1 MNSTCYNCS
10 SANDNTTLQP
20 RVSGLDEYSRF
31 ILIVLQLTLHTF
43 TFVGGFI
50 GNVFIA
56 IIIYRRKKM
65 QTITNLFVFNLAVS
79 DLAIVLIVIPTANIL
94 PYVNSPFGELGC
106 RYFVYPILEHF
117 AGVCVFTHTLLSLAR
132 CLIVNSGRNIQ
143 NVKKKHVI
151 AIILGIWA
159 VALLIFS
166 VPLMGI
172 VGHFQMEV
180 TPANLV
186 QCHLSWVSVERKL
199 AFMIVLF
206 LLTYVTPMVVTGV
219 SYTKI
224 HIAVSK
230 SIKNLYGHI
239 SDTMLSSRRRKSRQ
253 MDRLLMT
260 MYLMFG
266 ITTLPL
272 QVLYLMSGVGLIPS
286 SFSSSFGGKVM
297 FALFLALFYAQVVS
311 NPLVLFYMGEEY
323 RRELYKLSVC
333 CCIKNPRFRRLSY
346 VVKGSFRGSFTD
358 YKQRKSVSSVR
369 RASGKSRAISKGT
382 LLIREE
388 TVNSMKYDRG
398 ENDINHDILQT
409 VEPKTDNVNDKQ
421 QNRIICSD
429 TPKSSATNSQI
440 STDSS
445 TVSKYDNTQN
455 VSHACVENKLVNNDS
470 ESSNLKSSKT
480 IESENIEWL
489 NEVSKRCNDRLL
501 ENSIESNISTKNRM
515 TKERNTTS
523 RTESSSADNKQNSSP
538 DDRTSIEDSKK
549 RLPSAYYDDGTLMYF
564 YDEIFGKISL
574 QFDSGRETAC

>member
-1 MNSTCYNCS
+1 MSNNSSVN
-10 SANDNTTLQP
+10 NNTMPQP
-20 RVSGLDEYSRF
+20 LVNGLDEYSRF

-132 CLIVNSGRNIQ
+132 SLIVNSGRNIQ

-151 AIILGIWA
+151 AIILGIWL

-180 TPANLV
+180 TPENLL

-199 AFMIVLF
+199 AFMILLF

-230 SIKNLYGHI
+230 SIKKLYGHI
-239 SDTMLSSRRRKSRQ
+239 SDSMLSSRRRKSRQ

-260 MYLMFG
+260 MYFMFG

-286 SFSSSFGGKVM
+286 SFSGSFGGKVM

-323 RRELYKLSVC
+323 RRELYKLSIC

-346 VVKGSFRGSFTD
+346 VVKGSFRGSFID
-358 YKQRKSVSSVR
+358 YKERKSVSSVR

-398 ENDINHDILQT
+398 ENNINYNILQT
-409 VEPKTDNVNDKQ
+409 VEPKTDNINDKQ

-429 TPKSSATNSQI
+429 TPKTSATNSQI

-445 TVSKYDNTQN
+445 IVSKYDNSHN
-455 VSHACVENKLVNNDS
+455 VSHACVESKLLNIDS

-480 IESENIEWL
+480 IKSENIERL
-489 NEVSKRCNDRLL
+489 NKVSKRCNDKLL
-501 ENSIESNISTKNRM
+501 ENSMESNVLTKNRM
-515 TKERNTTS
+515 IKERNTTP
-523 RTESSSADNKQNSSP
+523 RIESSSADKKQNSCS
-538 DDRTSIEDSKK
+538 DNRTSMEDSKK

-564 YDEIFGKISL
+564 HDEILGKISL

>member
-1 MNSTCYNCS
+1 MSNNSSVN
-10 SANDNTTLQP
+10 NNTMPQP
-20 RVSGLDEYSRF
+20 LVNGLDEYSRF

-132 CLIVNSGRNIQ
+132 SLIVNSGRNIQ

-151 AIILGIWA
+151 AIILGIWL

-180 TPANLV
+180 TPENLL

-199 AFMIVLF
+199 AFMILLF

-230 SIKNLYGHI
+230 SIKKLYGHI
-239 SDTMLSSRRRKSRQ
+239 SDSMLSSRRRKSRQ

-260 MYLMFG
+260 MYFMFG

-286 SFSSSFGGKVM
+286 SFSGSFGGKVM

-323 RRELYKLSVC
+323 RRELYKLSIC

-346 VVKGSFRGSFTD
+346 VVKGSFRGSFID
-358 YKQRKSVSSVR
+358 YKERKSVSSVR

-398 ENDINHDILQT
+398 ENNINYNILQT
-409 VEPKTDNVNDKQ
+409 VELKTDNINDKQ

-429 TPKSSATNSQI
+429 TPKTSATNSQI

-445 TVSKYDNTQN
+445 IVSKYDNSHN
-455 VSHACVENKLVNNDS
+455 VSHACVESKLVNTDS

-480 IESENIEWL
+480 IKSENIERL
-489 NEVSKRCNDRLL
+489 NKVSKRCNDKLL
-501 ENSIESNISTKNRM
+501 ENSMESNVLTKNRM
-515 TKERNTTS
+515 IKERNTTP
-523 RTESSSADNKQNSSP
+523 RIESSSADKKQNSCS
-538 DDRTSIEDSKK
+538 DNRTSMEDSKK

-564 YDEIFGKISL
+564 YDEILGKISL

>member
-1 MNSTCYNCS
+1 MNSTCYNRS
-10 SANDNTTLQP
+10 SANNNTTLQP
-20 RVSGLDEYSRF
+20 PVSGLDEYSRF

-50 GNVFIA
+50 GNVFIP

-65 QTITNLFVFNLAVS
+65 QTITNLFVFNLAIS
-79 DLAIVLIVIPTANIL
+79 DLAIVLIVIPTANIF

-106 RYFVYPILEHF
+106 RYVYPIFEHF

-151 AIILGIWA
+151 AIILGIWV
-159 VALLIFS
+159 VALLTFS
-166 VPLMGI
+166 LPLMGI
-172 VGHFQMEV
+172 VGHFQMV
-180 TPANLV
+180 ATSANLL

-272 QVLYLMSGVGLIPS
+272 QVLYLMSGVGLIPL
-286 SFSSSFGGKVM
+286 SFSVSFGGRVM

-346 VVKGSFRGSFTD
+346 VVKGSFRGSFID

-388 TVNSMKYDRG
+388 TVNSMKSAKG
-398 ENDINHDILQT
+398 ENNINYDILQT
-409 VEPKTDNVNDKQ
+409 VEPKTEDINDKQ
-421 QNRIICSD
+421 QNLIICSD

-445 TVSKYDNTQN
+445 TLSKYDNSQN
-455 VSHACVENKLVNNDS
+455 VSHTCVENKLVNIDND
-470 ESSNLKSSKT
+470 SSNLKSSKT
-480 IESENIEWL
+480 IESENIERL

-501 ENSIESNISTKNRM
+501 ENSVESNISTKSRM
-515 TKERNTTS
+515 TKERSTTS
-523 RTESSSADNKQNSSP
+523 CTESSSADNKQNSSP
-538 DDRTSIEDSKK
+538 DDRTLTEDSKK

-564 YDEIFGKISL
+564 YDEILGKISL

>member
-1 MNSTCYNCS
+1 MSNNSSVN
-10 SANDNTTLQP
+10 NNTMPQP
-20 RVSGLDEYSRF
+20 LVNGLDEYSRF

-132 CLIVNSGRNIQ
+132 SLIVNSGRNIQ
-143 NVKKKHVI
+143 NVKKKHVN
-151 AIILGIWA
+151 AIILGIWL

-180 TPANLV
+180 TPENLL

-199 AFMIVLF
+199 AFMILLF

-230 SIKNLYGHI
+230 SIKKLYGHI
-239 SDTMLSSRRRKSRQ
+239 SDSMLSSRRRKSRQ

-260 MYLMFG
+260 MYFMFG

-286 SFSSSFGGKVM
+286 SFSGSFGGKVM

-323 RRELYKLSVC
+323 RRELYKLSIC

-346 VVKGSFRGSFTD
+346 VVKGSFRGSFID
-358 YKQRKSVSSVR
+358 YKERKSVSSVR

-398 ENDINHDILQT
+398 ENNINYNILQT
-409 VEPKTDNVNDKQ
+409 VEPKTDNINDKQ
-421 QNRIICSD
+421 QNCIICSD
-429 TPKSSATNSQI
+429 TPKTSATNSQI

-445 TVSKYDNTQN
+445 IVSKYDNSHN
-455 VSHACVENKLVNNDS
+455 VSHACVESKLVNIDS

-480 IESENIEWL
+480 IKSENIERL
-489 NEVSKRCNDRLL
+489 NKVSKRCNDKLL
-501 ENSIESNISTKNRM
+501 ENSMESNVLTKNRM
-515 TKERNTTS
+515 IKERNTTP
-523 RTESSSADNKQNSSP
+523 RIESSSADKKQNSCS
-538 DDRTSIEDSKK
+538 DNRTSMEDSKK

-564 YDEIFGKISL
+564 YDEILGKISL

>member
-1 MNSTCYNCS
+1 MSNNSSVN
-10 SANDNTTLQP
+10 NNTMPQP
-20 RVSGLDEYSRF
+20 LVNGLDEYSRF

-132 CLIVNSGRNIQ
+132 SLIVNSGRNIQ

-151 AIILGIWA
+151 AIILGIWL

-180 TPANLV
+180 TPENLL

-199 AFMIVLF
+199 AFMILLF

-230 SIKNLYGHI
+230 SIKKLYGHI
-239 SDTMLSSRRRKSRQ
+239 SDSMLSSRRRKSRQ

-260 MYLMFG
+260 MYFMFG

-286 SFSSSFGGKVM
+286 SFSGSFGGKVM

-323 RRELYKLSVC
+323 RRELYKLSIC

-346 VVKGSFRGSFTD
+346 VVKGSFRGSFID
-358 YKQRKSVSSVR
+358 YKERKSVSSVR

-398 ENDINHDILQT
+398 ENNINYNILQT
-409 VEPKTDNVNDKQ
+409 VEPKTDNINDKQ

-429 TPKSSATNSQI
+429 TPKTSATNSQI

-445 TVSKYDNTQN
+445 IVSKYDNSHN
-455 VSHACVENKLVNNDS
+455 VSHACVESKLLNIDS

-480 IESENIEWL
+480 IKSENIERL
-489 NEVSKRCNDRLL
+489 NKVSKRCNDKLL
-501 ENSIESNISTKNRM
+501 ENSMESNVLTKNRM
-515 TKERNTTS
+515 IKERNTTP
-523 RTESSSADNKQNSSP
+523 RIESSSADKKQNSCS
-538 DDRTSIEDSKK
+538 DNRTSMEDSKK

-564 YDEIFGKISL
+564 YDEILGKISL

>member
-94 PYVNSPFGELGC
+94 PSVNSPFGELGC

>member
-1 MNSTCYNCS
+1 MNNNS
-10 SANDNTTLQP
+10 SVNNNTVQQP
-20 RVSGLDEYSRF
+20 LVSGLDEYSRF

-132 CLIVNSGRNIQ
+132 SLIVNSGRNIQ

-151 AIILGIWA
+151 AIILGIWL

-180 TPANLV
+180 TPENLL

-199 AFMIVLF
+199 AFMILLF

-230 SIKNLYGHI
+230 SIKKLYGHI
-239 SDTMLSSRRRKSRQ
+239 SDSMLSSRRRKSRQ

-260 MYLMFG
+260 MYFMFG

-286 SFSSSFGGKVM
+286 SFSGSFGGKVM

-323 RRELYKLSVC
+323 RRELYKLSIC

-346 VVKGSFRGSFTD
+346 VVKGSFRGSFID
-358 YKQRKSVSSVR
+358 YKERKSVSSVR

-398 ENDINHDILQT
+398 ENNINYNILET
-409 VEPKTDNVNDKQ
+409 VEPKTDNINDKQ
-421 QNRIICSD
+421 QNCIICSD
-429 TPKSSATNSQI
+429 TPKTSATNSQI

-445 TVSKYDNTQN
+445 IVSKYDNSHN
-455 VSHACVENKLVNNDS
+455 VSHACVESKLVNIDS

-480 IESENIEWL
+480 IKSENIERL
-489 NEVSKRCNDRLL
+489 NKVSKRCNDKLL
-501 ENSIESNISTKNRM
+501 ENSMESNVLTKNRM
-515 TKERNTTS
+515 IKERNTTP
-523 RTESSSADNKQNSSP
+523 RIESSSADKKQNSCS
-538 DDRTSIEDSKK
+538 DNRTSMEDSKK

-564 YDEIFGKISL
+564 YDEILGKISL

>member
-1 MNSTCYNCS
+1 MSNNSSVN
-10 SANDNTTLQP
+10 NNTMPQP
-20 RVSGLDEYSRF
+20 LVNGLDEYSRF

-132 CLIVNSGRNIQ
+132 SLIVNSGRNIQ

-151 AIILGIWA
+151 AIILGIWL

-180 TPANLV
+180 TPENLL

-199 AFMIVLF
+199 AFMILLF

-230 SIKNLYGHI
+230 SIKKLYGHI
-239 SDTMLSSRRRKSRQ
+239 SDSMLSSRRRKSRQ

-260 MYLMFG
+260 MYFMFG

-286 SFSSSFGGKVM
+286 SFSGSFGGKVM

-323 RRELYKLSVC
+323 RRELYKLSIC

-346 VVKGSFRGSFTD
+346 VVKGSFRGSFID
-358 YKQRKSVSSVR
+358 YKERKSVSSVR

-398 ENDINHDILQT
+398 ENNINYNILQT
-409 VEPKTDNVNDKQ
+409 VEPKTDNINDKQ

-429 TPKSSATNSQI
+429 TPKTSATNSQI

-445 TVSKYDNTQN
+445 IVSKYDNSHN
-455 VSHACVENKLVNNDS
+455 VSHACVESKLVNIDS

-480 IESENIEWL
+480 IKSENIERL
-489 NEVSKRCNDRLL
+489 NKVSKRCNDKLL
-501 ENSIESNISTKNRM
+501 ENSMESNVLTKNRM
-515 TKERNTTS
+515 IKERNTTP
-523 RTESSSADNKQNSSP
+523 RIESSSADKKQNSCS
-538 DDRTSIEDSKK
+538 DNRTSMEDSKK

-564 YDEIFGKISL
+564 YDEILGKISL

>member
-409 VEPKTDNVNDKQ
+409 VQPKTDNVNDKQ

-455 VSHACVENKLVNNDS
+455 VSHACVENKFVNNDS

>member
-1 MNSTCYNCS
+1 MSNNSSVN
-10 SANDNTTLQP
+10 NNTMPQP
-20 RVSGLDEYSRF
+20 LVNGLDEYSRF

-132 CLIVNSGRNIQ
+132 SLIVNSGRNIQ

-151 AIILGIWA
+151 AIILGIWL

-180 TPANLV
+180 TPKNLL

-199 AFMIVLF
+199 AFMILLF

-230 SIKNLYGHI
+230 SIKKLYGHI
-239 SDTMLSSRRRKSRQ
+239 SDSMLSSRRRKSRQ

-260 MYLMFG
+260 MYFMFG

-286 SFSSSFGGKVM
+286 SFSGSFGGKVM

-323 RRELYKLSVC
+323 RRELYKLSIC

-346 VVKGSFRGSFTD
+346 VVKGSFRGSFID
-358 YKQRKSVSSVR
+358 YKERKSVSSVR

-398 ENDINHDILQT
+398 ENNINYNILQT
-409 VEPKTDNVNDKQ
+409 VEPKTDNINDKQ

-429 TPKSSATNSQI
+429 TPKTSATNSQI

-445 TVSKYDNTQN
+445 IVSKYDNSHN
-455 VSHACVENKLVNNDS
+455 VSHACVESKLVNIDS

-480 IESENIEWL
+480 IKSENIERL
-489 NEVSKRCNDRLL
+489 NKVSKRCNDKLL
-501 ENSIESNISTKNRM
+501 ENSMESNVLTKNRM
-515 TKERNTTS
+515 IKERNTTP
-523 RTESSSADNKQNSSP
+523 RIESSSADKKQNSCS
-538 DDRTSIEDSKK
+538 DNRTSMEDSKK

-564 YDEIFGKISL
+564 YDEILGKISL

>member
-1 MNSTCYNCS
+1 MSNNSSVN
-10 SANDNTTLQP
+10 NNTMLQP
-20 RVSGLDEYSRF
+20 LVSGLDEYSRF
-31 ILIVLQLTLHTF
+31 ILIVLQLTFHTF

-132 CLIVNSGRNIQ
+132 SLIVNSGRNIQ

-151 AIILGIWA
+151 AIILGIWL

-180 TPANLV
+180 TPENLL

-199 AFMIVLF
+199 AFMILLF

-230 SIKNLYGHI
+230 SIKKLYGHI
-239 SDTMLSSRRRKSRQ
+239 SDSMLSSRRRKSRQ

-260 MYLMFG
+260 MYFMFG

-286 SFSSSFGGKVM
+286 SFSGSFGGKVM

-323 RRELYKLSVC
+323 RRELYKLSIC

-346 VVKGSFRGSFTD
+346 VVKGSFRGSFID
-358 YKQRKSVSSVR
+358 YKERKSVSSVR

-398 ENDINHDILQT
+398 ENNINYNILQT
-409 VEPKTDNVNDKQ
+409 VEPKTDNINDKQ

-429 TPKSSATNSQI
+429 TPKTSATNSQI

-445 TVSKYDNTQN
+445 IVSKYDNSHN
-455 VSHACVENKLVNNDS
+455 VSHACVESKLVNIDS

-480 IESENIEWL
+480 IKSENIERL
-489 NEVSKRCNDRLL
+489 NKVSKRCNDKLL
-501 ENSIESNISTKNRM
+501 ENSMESNVLTKNRM
-515 TKERNTTS
+515 IKERNTTP
-523 RTESSSADNKQNSSP
+523 RIESSSADKKQNSCS
-538 DDRTSIEDSKK
+538 DNRTSMEDSKK

-564 YDEIFGKISL
+564 YDEILGKISL

>member
-1 MNSTCYNCS
+1 MSNNSSVN
-10 SANDNTTLQP
+10 NNTMPQP
-20 RVSGLDEYSRF
+20 LVNGLDEYSRF

-132 CLIVNSGRNIQ
+132 SLIVNSGRNIQ

-151 AIILGIWA
+151 AIILGIWL

-180 TPANLV
+180 TPENLL

-199 AFMIVLF
+199 AFMILLF

-230 SIKNLYGHI
+230 SIKKLYGHI
-239 SDTMLSSRRRKSRQ
+239 SDSMLSSRRRKSRQ

-260 MYLMFG
+260 MYFMFG

-286 SFSSSFGGKVM
+286 SFSGSFGGKVM

-323 RRELYKLSVC
+323 RRELYKLSIC

-346 VVKGSFRGSFTD
+346 VVKGSFRGSFID
-358 YKQRKSVSSVR
+358 YKERKSVSSVR

-398 ENDINHDILQT
+398 ENNINYNILQT
-409 VEPKTDNVNDKQ
+409 VEPKTDNINDKQ

-429 TPKSSATNSQI
+429 TPKTSATNSQI

-445 TVSKYDNTQN
+445 IVRKYDNSHN
-455 VSHACVENKLVNNDS
+455 VSHACVENKLVNIDS
-470 ESSNLKSSKT
+470 ESNNLKSSKT
-480 IESENIEWL
+480 IKSENIERL
-489 NEVSKRCNDRLL
+489 NKVSKRCNDKLL
-501 ENSIESNISTKNRM
+501 ENSMESNVLTKNRII
-515 TKERNTTS
+515 KERNTTP
-523 RTESSSADNKQNSSP
+523 RIESSSADKKQNSCS
-538 DDRTSIEDSKK
+538 DNRASMEDSKK

-564 YDEIFGKISL
+564 YDEILGKISL

>member
-1 MNSTCYNCS
+1 MSNNSSVN
-10 SANDNTTLQP
+10 NNTMPQP
-20 RVSGLDEYSRF
+20 LVNGLDEYSRF

-132 CLIVNSGRNIQ
+132 SLIVNSGRNIQ

-151 AIILGIWA
+151 AIILGIWL

-180 TPANLV
+180 TPENLL

-199 AFMIVLF
+199 AFMILLF

-230 SIKNLYGHI
+230 SIKKLYGHI
-239 SDTMLSSRRRKSRQ
+239 SDSMLSSRRRKSRQ

-260 MYLMFG
+260 MYFMFG

-286 SFSSSFGGKVM
+286 SFSGSFGGKVM

-323 RRELYKLSVC
+323 RRELYKLSIC

-346 VVKGSFRGSFTD
+346 VVKGSFHGSFID
-358 YKQRKSVSSVR
+358 YKERKSVSSVR

-398 ENDINHDILQT
+398 ENNINYNILQT
-409 VEPKTDNVNDKQ
+409 VEPKTDNINDKQ

-429 TPKSSATNSQI
+429 TPKTSATNSQI

-445 TVSKYDNTQN
+445 IVSKYDNSHN
-455 VSHACVENKLVNNDS
+455 VSHACVESKLVNIDS

-480 IESENIEWL
+480 IKSENIERL
-489 NEVSKRCNDRLL
+489 NKVSKRCNDKLL
-501 ENSIESNISTKNRM
+501 ENSMESNVLTKNRM
-515 TKERNTTS
+515 IKERNTTP
-523 RTESSSADNKQNSSP
+523 RIESSSANKKQNSCS
-538 DDRTSIEDSKK
+538 DNRTSMEDSKK

-564 YDEIFGKISL
+564 YDEILGKISL